1 MTVGPKFN
9 NYSSKMGNA
18 PKYKEPNKKI
28 DPADIREAALQARI
42 EDLVKERD
50 EARIAIN
57 QIGEAM
63 GVLGIVQCLDDI
75 VAEAK
80 KRFAKLTK
88 AMEGLRCYAPVG
100 ENCADDPWSATSED
114 WGNHARTVLA
124 ELEGKG

>member
-1 MTVGPKFN
+1 MTDEELIKRLRHGEGWPIT
-9 NYSSKMGNA
+9 A
-18 PKYKEPNKKI
+18 
-28 DPADIREAALQARI
+28 ADRI
-42 EDLVKERD
+42 EELVKERD

-88 AMEGLRCYAPVG
+88 AVAVLRFYTHDYVLSG
-100 ENCADDPWSATSED
+100 SK
-114 WGNHARTVLA
+114 ARAVLA
-124 ELEGKG
+124 ELEGK